1 MNLIQYNNMDYNE
14 NYTFNVSLSLEK
26 FPNKEIS
33 NAMISSMKKH
43 PEYKKIRRQ
52 YGFKPNKGVSFKIQP
67 VTCRELLD
75 YLLEGHCF
83 CHVFTVPTNRLRCD
97 GTFGA
102 SCKTN
107 DNFNYSQVIGV
118 DVDHTSYPTAE
129 QFIDKLTL
137 KPSLY
142 YTSYRNLVDGNGAR
156 FRLIYVFSNR
166 IESIYMF
173 RFLAIKL
180 KDIILQDTGECKSND
195 NWKDYIDECSI
206 RPTQY
211 FNGTCRTNPDII
223 LSYGITNNI
232 YSLSD
237 IGYSEEE
244 YRAFLIG
251 YCNYESYNKNH
262 VRRIE
267 AELYGL
273 KHVEYRFNRKANR
286 FELPSDIYAE
296 SRTEQDI
303 FDMFQANFQQDIPE
317 YNSTTENVLNKWN
330 SLRRNTQ
337 HAEFKKY
344 SEWNRMRNLHRYHYR
359 KEKPEWIHGLYQF
372 IDSDYFALKYYL
384 IRIEDNMKRRKKLY
398 DRMCLRRIMYP
409 TINRDEMVF
418 DTLIDIMKFFDNEDG
433 IIDKACIKRNIE
445 CCFTQDIESLKE
457 HYAEYIAYLQ
467 QFNPKRGIIYKNRK
481 CYSKETTYLILDD
494 YYNPEL
500 SVRENMEFINAQLPL
515 FTISQSTLSRYLKDR
530 GYKADIKKLTEIELR
545 NMIDSNRTGRENHR
559 LLKQQ
564 GYKVGLNR
572 IQQALKAIL
581 ENKA

>member
-1 MNLIQYNNMDYNE
+1 MYSNK
-14 NYTFNVSLSLEK
+14 NYKFNVSLSQEK

-33 NAMISSMKKH
+33 NAMIASIKGH
-43 PEYKKIRRQ
+43 PEYKEVRRQ
-52 YGFKPNKGVSFKIQP
+52 YGFKPNKGVSFKLHA
-67 VTCRELLD
+67 VTCQELLD
-75 YLLEGHCF
+75 YLLEGHCL
-83 CHVFTVPTNRLRCD
+83 CHVFTVPPTRLRSD

-102 SCKTN
+102 SSKTN
-107 DNFNYSQVIGV
+107 DNFNYSQVIGI
-118 DVDHTSYPTAE
+118 DIDHTSYPTAE

-137 KPSLY
+137 KPSFY

-156 FRLIYVFSNR
+156 FRLIYAFSDR

-173 RFLAIKL
+173 RYIAIKL
-180 KDIILQDTGECKSND
+180 KDMILQDAGECKFYD

-206 RPTQY
+206 RATQY
-211 FNGTCRTNPDII
+211 FNGTCRTNSDII

-237 IGYSEEE
+237 IGYSKVK
-244 YRAFLIG
+244 YCDFLIG
-251 YCNYESYNKNH
+251 YCDYGSYDKNH

-267 AELYGL
+267 SELYSL
-273 KHVEYRFNRKANR
+273 KHVKYQFNRKSSR
-286 FELPSDIYAE
+286 FELPPNLSTDCE
-296 SRTEQDI
+296 SEPDI
-303 FDMFQANFQQDIPE
+303 FDMFQANFQSDIPE
-317 YNSTTENVLNKWN
+317 YNSTTENVLNKWD

-337 HAEFKKY
+337 HTEFKKY
-344 SEWNRMRNLHRYHYR
+344 AEWNRMRNLHRYHYR
-359 KEKPEWIHGLYQF
+359 KEKSEWIHELYQF

-445 CCFTQDIESLKE
+445 CCFAQDIESLKE
-457 HYAEYIAYLQ
+457 HYSDYIAYLR

-481 CYSKETTYLILDD
+481 CYTKETTYLILDD
-494 YYNPEL
+494 YFNPTFNI
-500 SVRENMEFINAQLPL
+500 RENMEFINTQLPL
-515 FTISQSTLSRYLKDR
+515 FSISQSTLSRYIKDR
-530 GYKADIKKLTEIELR
+530 GYKADIKKLTEAELR
-545 NMIDSNRTGRENHR
+545 NMIDRNKTGRENHR
-559 LLKQQ
+559 QLKEQ

-572 IQQALKAIL
+572 IQQALKDIPSR
-581 ENKA
+581 